1 MSENGVNQLPP
12 SIQGDGRKFIS
23 LLKNYLKEIA
33 DGVNG
38 ELAKVQKIFNTL
50 ADNPDTIKEQIK
62 SITVEEKSVNGN
74 VSLILKWDSSDI
86 KQYNGASIDIKVGD
100 FTDGISN
107 FDSKDVIRH
116 YDTAKTNTFT
126 IDSVEIG
133 KKYWIRVR
141 GKDVRNALSEAHK
154 APVALYYV
162 SEETHAPRPPYEATV
177 VFDKRGVY
185 WSWKQ
190 YPQNEYQWTELR
202 LDEHVGELHNRL
214 DLTTDWHS
222 TVKPYARIGK
232 GYLYNKGVGNAYS
245 APATIEYS
253 KPVPAKPTHL
263 VVKPVIEGLNITFA
277 NIPEDCT
284 GAIVYV
290 NNEENFV
297 VDNSL
302 NYLCSTGTYVVKVCY
317 VDVFGNGEI
326 SDPVTISTIE
336 EIPIEMLNKEKLGI
350 NAINQGITDINN
362 ARKEID
368 KKIGGIQT
376 SLTSMNGIIDAKV
389 KDAKDT
395 AESRLTATA
404 KAINSTVSN
413 NFNNLQ
419 TSITQ
424 VANSIEIKVKAGVD
438 KLTGQ
443 EIVSRINLAPDT
455 VSISGKYIH
464 ITGQTVFDNGVIVSK
479 YIGDN
484 AVVGT
489 KIANGAISTDK
500 IVANAVTG
508 DKIAANAVTAD
519 KIKAGSVTSNQIATD
534 AVTAEKIKT
543 GSVTSDKVVAGAITG
558 DKIAGNSISG
568 DKIQAGAIDTNKLK
582 AGAVDASK
590 MNVDKLSSITANVGD
605 LHGGT
610 ITGGTIVGSTI
621 RNEAGSFLVSSN
633 GDIRGA
639 NITGSRIDASSIYSE
654 GQQLKNTIFINKH
667 VRSGEKI
674 ELPKGYSYDRCLIY
688 ITNHKMKAEKVYEQG
703 GRYFTDEEINR
714 IHDFNNKYSTYW
726 NNIPSGRKMKDLEGG
741 NWLHGEP
748 IMHRVFFMSGPS
760 PFSAPFVDERL
771 DQDIRTFSG
780 CGVTKEGYFYYFQ
793 NDGHDGKYGEADV
806 LVIAFW

>member
-33 DGVNG
+33 DGVND

-62 SITVEEKSVNGN
+62 SITVEEKSINGN

-86 KQYNGASIDIKVGD
+86 KQYNGASIDIKIGD

-126 IDSVEIG
+126 IDSVEVG

-141 GKDVRNALSEAHK
+141 GKDVRNALSEAYK

-177 VFDKRGVY
+177 VFDKRGAY

-222 TVKPYARIGK
+222 TAKPYARIGK

-317 VDVFGNGEI
+317 TDIFGNGEM
-326 SDPVTISTIE
+326 SDPVTISTVE

-368 KKIGGIQT
+368 KKIGGLQT

-404 KAINSTVSN
+404 NAINSTVSN

-424 VANSIEIKVKAGVD
+424 VANSIEVKVKAGVD

-464 ITGQTVFDNGVIVSK
+464 ITGQTVFDNGVIVAK
-479 YIGDN
+479 HIGDK
-484 AVVGT
+484 AVIGT
-489 KIANGAISTDK
+489 KIADGAISTDK
-500 IVANAVTG
+500 LVANAVTG
-508 DKIAANAVTAD
+508 NQIAANAITTD
-519 KIKAGSVTSNQIATD
+519 KIKAGSVTATQIATN
-534 AVTAEKIKT
+534 AVTADKIKT

-558 DKIAGNSISG
+558 DKIAGNTISG

-582 AGAVDASK
+582 AGAVDADKIKAGSISGDK
-590 MNVDKLSSITANVGD
+590 LNVNSLSSISAKIGTLRTATTGARTEIRDNLIEVYDENNRLRVRVG
-605 LHGGT
+605 
-610 ITGGTIVGSTI
+610 V
-621 RNEAGSFLVSSN
+621 
-633 GDIRGA
+633 
-639 NITGSRIDASSIYSE
+639 
-654 GQQLKNTIFINKH
+654 
-667 VRSGEKI
+667 
-674 ELPKGYSYDRCLIY
+674 
-688 ITNHKMKAEKVYEQG
+688 
-703 GRYFTDEEINR
+703 
-714 IHDFNNKYSTYW
+714 W
-726 NNIPSGRKMKDLEGG
+726 N
-741 NWLHGEP
+741 
-748 IMHRVFFMSGPS
+748 
-760 PFSAPFVDERL
+760 
-771 DQDIRTFSG
+771 
-780 CGVTKEGYFYYFQ
+780 
-793 NDGHDGKYGEADV
+793 
-806 LVIAFW
+806 

>member
-33 DGVNG
+33 DGVND

-100 FTDGISN
+100 FADGVSN
-107 FDSKDVIRH
+107 FDNKDVIRH

-126 IDSVEIG
+126 VDSVEVG

-141 GKDVRNALSEAHK
+141 GKDVRNALSETHK
-154 APVALYYV
+154 APVSLYYV

-177 VFDKRGVY
+177 LFDKRGVY

-202 LDEHVGELHNRL
+202 LDEHVGDVHNRL

-222 TVKPYARIGK
+222 NAKPYARIGK

-245 APATIEYS
+245 APATIGYS

-284 GAIVYV
+284 GAVVYV

-302 NYLCSTGTYVVKVCY
+302 NYLCSTGSYTVKVCY
-317 VDVFGNGEI
+317 TDIFGNGEI
-326 SDPVTISTIE
+326 SDPVTISTVE
-336 EIPIEMLNKEKLGI
+336 EIPVEMLNKEKLGI

-368 KKIGGIQT
+368 KKIGGLQT

-389 KDAKDT
+389 QDAKDT

-404 KAINSTVSN
+404 NAINSTVSN

-424 VANSIEIKVKAGVD
+424 VANSIEVKVKAGVD

-464 ITGQTVFDNGVIVSK
+464 ITGQTVFDNGVIVAK
-479 YIGDN
+479 HIGDK
-484 AVVGT
+484 AIVGT
-489 KIANGAISTDK
+489 KIADDAITTGK
-500 IVANAVTG
+500 LVANAITG
-508 DKIAANAVTAD
+508 DKIAANAITSD
-519 KIKAGSVTSNQIATD
+519 KIKTGEI
-534 AVTAEKIKT
+534 TAEKIAT
-543 GSVTSDKVVAGAITG
+543 GTITGDRLKAGTITG
-558 DKIAGNSISG
+558 DKIVTGSISGDKIAANTISG
-568 DKIQAGAIDTNKLK
+568 DKIQAGSISTNKIQ
-582 AGAVDASK
+582 AGAITG
-590 MNVDKLSSITANVGD
+590 DKLSVQTLSSITARIGELKTANTGARTVIKDNLIEVYDSNNQLRVRVGVWED
-605 LHGGT
+605 
-610 ITGGTIVGSTI
+610 
-621 RNEAGSFLVSSN
+621 
-633 GDIRGA
+633 
-639 NITGSRIDASSIYSE
+639 
-654 GQQLKNTIFINKH
+654 
-667 VRSGEKI
+667 
-674 ELPKGYSYDRCLIY
+674 
-688 ITNHKMKAEKVYEQG
+688 
-703 GRYFTDEEINR
+703 
-714 IHDFNNKYSTYW
+714 
-726 NNIPSGRKMKDLEGG
+726 
-741 NWLHGEP
+741 
-748 IMHRVFFMSGPS
+748 
-760 PFSAPFVDERL
+760 
-771 DQDIRTFSG
+771 
-780 CGVTKEGYFYYFQ
+780 
-793 NDGHDGKYGEADV
+793 
-806 LVIAFW
+806 

>member
-1 MSENGVNQLPP
+1 MSENGINQLPP

-33 DGVNG
+33 DGVND

-62 SITVEEKSVNGN
+62 SITVEEKSINGN

-100 FTDGISN
+100 FADGMSN
-107 FDSKDVIRH
+107 FDNKDVIRH

-126 IDSVEIG
+126 IDSVEVG
-133 KKYWIRVR
+133 QKYWIRVR

-222 TVKPYARIGK
+222 TVKPYSRIGK

-302 NYLCSTGTYVVKVCY
+302 NYLCSTGSYTVKVCY
-317 VDVFGNGEI
+317 TDIFGNGEI
-326 SDPVTISTIE
+326 SDPVTISTVE
-336 EIPIEMLNKEKLGI
+336 EIPVEMLNKEKLGI

-368 KKIGGIQT
+368 KKIGGLQT

-404 KAINSTVSN
+404 NAINSTVSN

-424 VANSIEIKVKAGVD
+424 VANSIEVKVKAGVD

-464 ITGQTVFDNGVIVSK
+464 ITGQTVFDNGVIVAK
-479 YIGDN
+479 HIGDK
-484 AVVGT
+484 AIVGT
-489 KIANGAISTDK
+489 KIADGAINTDK
-500 IVANAVTG
+500 LVANAVTG

-519 KIKAGSVTSNQIATD
+519 KIKAGSVTATQIATD
-534 AVTAEKIKT
+534 AVTADKIKT
-543 GSVTSDKVVAGAITG
+543 GSVTGDKVVAGAITG

-568 DKIQAGAIDTNKLK
+568 DKIQAGAIDANKIK
-582 AGAVDASK
+582 AGAVDADKIKAGSISGDK
-590 MNVDKLSSITANVGD
+590 LNVNSLSSISAKIGTLRTA
-605 LHGGT
+605 T
-610 ITGGTIVGSTI
+610 TGARTEI
-621 RNEAGSFLVSSN
+621 RDNLIE
-633 GDIRGA
+633 
-639 NITGSRIDASSIYSE
+639 IYDE
-654 GQQLKNTIFINKH
+654 NNRLR
-667 VRSGEKI
+667 VR
-674 ELPKGYSYDRCLIY
+674 
-688 ITNHKMKAEKVYEQG
+688 M
-703 GRYFTDEEINR
+703 
-714 IHDFNNKYSTYW
+714 
-726 NNIPSGRKMKDLEGG
+726 
-741 NWLHGEP
+741 
-748 IMHRVFFMSGPS
+748 
-760 PFSAPFVDERL
+760 
-771 DQDIRTFSG
+771 
-780 CGVTKEGYFYYFQ
+780 GVWQ
-793 NDGHDGKYGEADV
+793 
-806 LVIAFW
+806 

>member
-1 MSENGVNQLPP
+1 MSENGINQLPP

-33 DGVNG
+33 DEVNAG
-38 ELAKVQKIFNTL
+38 LAKFENIYNTL

-62 SITVEEKSVNGN
+62 SVTVEERSINGN

-86 KQYNGASIDIKVGD
+86 KQYNGASIDVKVGD

-107 FDSKDVIRH
+107 FDDKKVIRH
-116 YDTAKTNTFT
+116 YDTTKTNTFT
-126 IDSVEIG
+126 IDNVEAG
-133 KKYWIRVR
+133 KKYWIKVR
-141 GKDVRNALSEAHK
+141 GKDIRNALSEEHK

-162 SEETHAPRPPYEATV
+162 SEETYAPRPPYEATV
-177 VFDKRGVY
+177 IFDKRGAY

-190 YPQNEYQWTELR
+190 YPQNGYQWTELR
-202 LDEHVGELHNRL
+202 LDEHVGDVRNRL

-222 TVKPYARIGK
+222 NAKPYARIGK

-302 NYLCSTGTYVVKVCY
+302 NYLCSTGTYTVKVCY
-317 VDVFGNGEI
+317 VDIFGNGEM
-326 SDPVTISTIE
+326 SNPVTISTIE

-368 KKIGGIQT
+368 KKIGGLQT

-404 KAINSTVSN
+404 NAINSTVSN

-424 VANSIEIKVKAGVD
+424 VANSIEVKVKAGVD

-464 ITGQTVFDNGVIVSK
+464 ITGQTVFDNGVIVAK
-479 YIGDN
+479 HIGDK
-484 AVVGT
+484 AIVGT
-489 KIANGAISTDK
+489 KIADDTITTGK
-500 IVANAVTG
+500 LVANAITG
-508 DKIAANAVTAD
+508 DKIAGNAITAD
-519 KIKAGSVTSNQIATD
+519 KIKAGSVTATQISTD
-534 AVTAEKIKT
+534 AVTAEKIKAGSIT
-543 GSVTSDKVVAGAITG
+543 GDKVVAGAITG
-558 DKIAGNSISG
+558 DKIAANSISG
-568 DKIQAGAIDTNKLK
+568 DKIQAGAIDANKIK
-582 AGAVDASK
+582 AGSVDADKIKAGSISGDK
-590 MNVDKLSSITANVGD
+590 LNVNSLSSISAKIGTLRTATTGARTEIRDNLIEVYDENNRLRVRVG
-605 LHGGT
+605 
-610 ITGGTIVGSTI
+610 V
-621 RNEAGSFLVSSN
+621 
-633 GDIRGA
+633 
-639 NITGSRIDASSIYSE
+639 
-654 GQQLKNTIFINKH
+654 
-667 VRSGEKI
+667 
-674 ELPKGYSYDRCLIY
+674 
-688 ITNHKMKAEKVYEQG
+688 
-703 GRYFTDEEINR
+703 
-714 IHDFNNKYSTYW
+714 W
-726 NNIPSGRKMKDLEGG
+726 N
-741 NWLHGEP
+741 
-748 IMHRVFFMSGPS
+748 
-760 PFSAPFVDERL
+760 
-771 DQDIRTFSG
+771 
-780 CGVTKEGYFYYFQ
+780 
-793 NDGHDGKYGEADV
+793 
-806 LVIAFW
+806 

>member
-33 DGVNG
+33 DGVND

-62 SITVEEKSVNGN
+62 SVTVEEKSVNGN

-100 FTDGISN
+100 FADDISN

-126 IDSVEIG
+126 IDSVEVG

-177 VFDKRGVY
+177 VFDKRGTY

-190 YPQNEYQWTELR
+190 YSQNEYQWTELR

-222 TVKPYARIGK
+222 AVKPYARIGK

-326 SDPVTISTIE
+326 SDPVTISTVE
-336 EIPIEMLNKEKLGI
+336 EIPVEMLNKEKLGI

-368 KKIGGIQT
+368 KKIGGLQT

-404 KAINSTVSN
+404 NAINSTVSN

-424 VANSIEIKVKAGVD
+424 VANNIEVKVKAGVD

-464 ITGQTVFDNGVIVSK
+464 ITGQTVFDNGVIVAK
-479 YIGDN
+479 HIGDK
-484 AVVGT
+484 AIVGT
-489 KIANGAISTDK
+489 KIADDTITTGK
-500 IVANAVTG
+500 LVANVITG
-508 DKIAANAVTAD
+508 DKIATNAVTSD
-519 KIKAGSVTSNQIATD
+519 KIKAGSVTATQISTD
-534 AVTAEKIKT
+534 AVTAEKIKAGSIT
-543 GSVTSDKVVAGAITG
+543 GDKVVANAITG
-558 DKIAGNSISG
+558 DKIAANTISG
-568 DKIQAGAIDTNKLK
+568 DHIK
-582 AGAVDASK
+582 AGTIGASHIEAKSIGADK
-590 MNVDKLSSITANVGD
+590 MKVEKLSVISEDVGD
-605 LHGGT
+605 LRGGSLTGTT
-610 ITGGTIVGSTI
+610 IKNASDTFSVDQDG
-621 RNEAGSFLVSSN
+621 N
-633 GDIRGA
+633 IRGA
-639 NITGSRIDASSIYSE
+639 NITGAHITGSRIDASSVYSD

-674 ELPKGYSYDRCLIY
+674 ELPQGYTFDRCLVY
-688 ITNHKMKAEKVYEQG
+688 ITNHVLKQDSVYTHTG
-703 GRYFTDEEINR
+703 KYFVDEDINR

-726 NNIPSGRKMKDLEGG
+726 NNRPGNGKMRDLEGG
-741 NWLHGEP
+741 HWLHGEP
-748 IMHRVFFMSGPS
+748 LYNRVFFMSGPA
-760 PFSAPFVDERL
+760 PFSAPFISDRQTR
-771 DQDIRTFSG
+771 DKSTFMG
-780 CGVTKEGYFYYFQ
+780 CGITREGYFFYFQ
-793 NDGHDGKYGEADV
+793 NDGYFGKYGEADV

>member
-62 SITVEEKSVNGN
+62 SITAEEKSINGN

-86 KQYNGASIDIKVGD
+86 KQYNGASIDVKVGD
-100 FTDGISN
+100 FADGISN
-107 FDSKDVIRH
+107 FDNKDVIRH

-126 IDSVEIG
+126 IDSVEVG

-214 DLTTDWHS
+214 NLTTDWHS
-222 TVKPYARIGK
+222 TVKPYSRIGK

-253 KPVPAKPTHL
+253 KPVPSKPTHL

-302 NYLCSTGTYVVKVCY
+302 NYLCSTGSYTVKVCY
-317 VDVFGNGEI
+317 TDIFGNGEI
-326 SDPVTISTIE
+326 SDPVTISTVE
-336 EIPIEMLNKEKLGI
+336 EIPVEMLNKEKLGI

-368 KKIGGIQT
+368 KKIGGLQT

-404 KAINSTVSN
+404 NAINSTVSN

-424 VANSIEIKVKAGVD
+424 VANSIEVKVKAGVD

-479 YIGDN
+479 HIGDK
-484 AVVGT
+484 AIVGT
-489 KIANGAISTDK
+489 KIADDTITTGK
-500 IVANAVTG
+500 LVANAITG

-519 KIKAGSVTSNQIATD
+519 KIKAGSVTATQIATD
-534 AVTAEKIKT
+534 AVTADKIKT
-543 GSVTSDKVVAGAITG
+543 GSVTGDKVVAGAITG

-568 DKIQAGAIDTNKLK
+568 DKIQAGAIDANKIK
-582 AGAVDASK
+582 AGAVDADKIKAGSISGDK
-590 MNVDKLSSITANVGD
+590 LNVNSLSSISAKIGTLRTA
-605 LHGGT
+605 T
-610 ITGGTIVGSTI
+610 TGARTEI
-621 RNEAGSFLVSSN
+621 RDNLIE
-633 GDIRGA
+633 
-639 NITGSRIDASSIYSE
+639 IYDE
-654 GQQLKNTIFINKH
+654 NNRLR
-667 VRSGEKI
+667 VR
-674 ELPKGYSYDRCLIY
+674 
-688 ITNHKMKAEKVYEQG
+688 M
-703 GRYFTDEEINR
+703 
-714 IHDFNNKYSTYW
+714 
-726 NNIPSGRKMKDLEGG
+726 
-741 NWLHGEP
+741 
-748 IMHRVFFMSGPS
+748 
-760 PFSAPFVDERL
+760 
-771 DQDIRTFSG
+771 
-780 CGVTKEGYFYYFQ
+780 GVWQ
-793 NDGHDGKYGEADV
+793 
-806 LVIAFW
+806 